1 MAGLSVLPGNPVSED
16 PNSSIF
22 LRLGP
27 SRQLGFLLGALH
39 VGAAACGFMADLP
52 LAARSLLAGCL
63 LVAALRAMALHGSR
77 RAARAIVLLVWDRY
91 GQWRLVRRDGRTLQV
106 ELEHGAYAHPKLLV
120 LLFRGRD
127 RQRVPLLVVPD
138 MVNADELRRLRM
150 RLRCGPWSNP

>member
-39 VGAAACGFMADLP
+39 VGAAACAQP
-52 LAARSLLAGCL
+52 LTSQRSASQ
-63 LVAALRAMALHGSR
+63 AQNDSR